1 MTKFYL
7 WLIIGVLIGITGV
20 STIQN
25 GEINWVL
32 VLFISAIWLINHKE
46 MEKDH

>member
-7 WLIIGVLIGITGV
+7 WGIIGVLIGIMGV

-32 VLFISAIWLINHKE
+32 VLLTSAIWLINHKE